1 MKKFYNQDKI
11 ILEDLSDYQEF
22 EFYIDIPSFY
32 GLNYYQKLDI
42 EMKKFFEDIPSN
54 TKPTI
59 FKMIGDFDI
68 LTNKDKQA
76 AEFIVAIVN
85 IFASHIITKEPMGR
99 EYRLAAPK
107 SLENLYLNNLVKKD
121 IINKKIRFPNFRIEV
136 IDKNGKS
143 YYEVM

>member
-11 ILEDLSDYQEF
+11 ILEDFSDYQEF
-22 EFYIDIPSFY
+22 EFFIDIPSLY
-32 GLNYYQKLDI
+32 GLNYYQALDT
-42 EMKKFFEDIPSN
+42 EMKKFFETVPSN
-54 TKPTI
+54 TKPTV
-59 FKMIGDFDI
+59 FKIIGDFNI

-76 AEFIVAIVN
+76 AEFIVAVVN
-85 IFASHIITKEPMGR
+85 IFASHIITKESMGR

-107 SLENLYLNNLVKKD
+107 SLENLYLNSLVKKD

-136 IDKNGKS
+136 IDKSGKS